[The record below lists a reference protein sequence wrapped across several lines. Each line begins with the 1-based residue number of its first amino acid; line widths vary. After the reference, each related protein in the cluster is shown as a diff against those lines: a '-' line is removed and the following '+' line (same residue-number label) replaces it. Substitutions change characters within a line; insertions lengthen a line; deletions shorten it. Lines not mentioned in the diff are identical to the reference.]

1 MVSLKQEYGKIIN
14 DLRLKKEK
22 SGHKNRPKGGG
33 MGVENDEENED
44 GGIGIDDG
52 SHNDDNGGED
62 ARDSGENT
70 RTPSKIYMNRNDHKK
85 RS

>member
-1 MVSLKQEYGKIIN
+1 
-14 DLRLKKEK
+14 
-22 SGHKNRPKGGG
+22 

-44 GGIGIDDG
+44 GGIGNDDG